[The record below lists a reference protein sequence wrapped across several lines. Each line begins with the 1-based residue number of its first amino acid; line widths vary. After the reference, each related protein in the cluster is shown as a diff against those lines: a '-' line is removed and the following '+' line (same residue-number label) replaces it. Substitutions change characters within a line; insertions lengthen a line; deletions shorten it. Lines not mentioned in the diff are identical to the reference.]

1 MVQRRLERV
10 PLLLGVVVALLLA
23 SSPSLALESEAPVR
37 IDGRV
42 LFEVGAAPDADAA
55 SRARRIEQRLEALLA
70 NPSAIGP
77 VSIVPVADG
86 DRSVVVG
93 EVPVVTL
100 TTTDAADNASSI
112 DALAGAWAAAIERAL
127 SESQER
133 RASPVSRFVAE
144 VQVAVGGAFGRLTES
159 VITVV
164 PRLLAAALLL
174 GLFGLIAAAAR
185 RLMRF
190 IFVRLISDL
199 TLENLIRQVTYYAV
213 WFVGIF
219 VAADAL
225 GFEPSVVITG
235 LGLTGLVLGFALRD
249 VLSNFVAG
257 LLLLFLRPL
266 RIGDQIVV
274 GETEGTV
281 ERIELRATKVRAYDG
296 RLVLLPNAEVFT
308 SRIINN
314 TADPIRRGTIATML
328 EHDTDL
334 RAAATVFTEAAS
346 ATEGVLPVPPPTLRV
361 TDLSADGLGVE
372 LRYWTDSRRSDFV
385 ATTSAIRQAMVDAA
399 RSSGIRFPDPTI
411 TLTTPESKRTGQR
424 PAGVTGP

>member
-1 MVQRRLERV
+1 MA
-10 PLLLGVVVALLLA
+10 VALLA
-23 SSPSLALESEAPVR
+23 MAGPVLALEAEAPVR
-37 IDGRV
+37 LDGRV

-55 SRARRIEQRLEALLA
+55 SRAQRIEQRLEALLR
-70 NPSAIGP
+70 NPATIGA
-77 VSIVPVADG
+77 VSVVPVAGG
-86 DRSVVVG
+86 DRSVLVG
-93 EVPVVTL
+93 DVPVVNL
-100 TTTDAADNASSI
+100 SPTDAADNALSI
-112 DALAGAWAAAIERAL
+112 DALADAWARAIDQGLR
-127 SESQER
+127 ESQER
-133 RASPVSRFVAE
+133 RASPVVRFVAE

-185 RLMRF
+185 WLMRF
-190 IFVRLISDL
+190 VFQRLISDL

-257 LLLLFLRPL
+257 LLLLFLRPF

-308 SRIINN
+308 SRIVNN
-314 TADPIRRGTIATML
+314 TADPIRRGTISTML

-334 RAAATVFTEAAS
+334 RLAATVFTAAAA
-346 ATEGVLPVPPPTLRV
+346 ATEGVLAAPSPSLRV
-361 TDLSADGLGVE
+361 AELGVDGLGVE

-385 ATTSAIRQAMVDAA
+385 TTASAIRQAMVDAA
-399 RSSGIRFPDPTI
+399 RTAGIRFPAPTI
-411 TLTTPESKRTGQR
+411 SLLPGGEVERTDR
-424 PAGVTGP
+424 HRDGVTGP

>member
-1 MVQRRLERV
+1 MGRQGRV
-10 PLLLGVVVALLLA
+10 RSLLAASLLLLVTAGPVSALDA
-23 SSPSLALESEAPVR
+23 EAPVR
-37 IDGRV
+37 LDGRV

-77 VSIVPVADG
+77 VSVVPMTGG
-86 DRSVVVG
+86 DRAVVVG
-93 EVPVVTL
+93 DVPIVNL
-100 TTTDAADNASSI
+100 TTTDAADNALSI
-112 DALAGAWAAAIERAL
+112 DALAAAWAGAIEL
-127 SESQER
+127 GLTESQER

-144 VQVAVGGAFGRLTES
+144 VQLAVGGAFGRLTES

-174 GLFGLIAAAAR
+174 GLFGMIAAGAR
-185 RLMRF
+185 WLMRF

-257 LLLLFLRPL
+257 LLLLFLRPF

-308 SRIINN
+308 SRIVNN

-334 RAAATVFTEAAS
+334 RLAATVFTEAAA
-346 ATEGVLPVPPPTLRV
+346 ATDGVLAAPPPTMRV

-399 RSSGIRFPDPTI
+399 RSSGIQFPDHTI
-411 TLTTPESKRTGQR
+411 TVNTTPESEKTGR
-424 PAGVTGP
+424 HREGVTGP